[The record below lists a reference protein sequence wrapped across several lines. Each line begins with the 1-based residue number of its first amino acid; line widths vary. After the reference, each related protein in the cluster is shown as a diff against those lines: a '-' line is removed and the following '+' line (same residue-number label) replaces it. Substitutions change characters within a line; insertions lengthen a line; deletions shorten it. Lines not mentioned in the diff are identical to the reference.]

1 MSCFRFKEFAI
12 RQSDTP
18 MKVGTDGVLLGAW
31 TRIDGDEER
40 ILDIG
45 TGTGVIALMMAQR
58 TSQAEVVGVDIDS
71 VEEARYSGDQSP
83 WAARVRFL
91 QTPIQ
96 AFQAE
101 PFDLI
106 VSNPP
111 FFTESL
117 KCPDRGRTMAR
128 HAVAL
133 PFEELRDAVARLLHK
148 EGRFAFVLPLV
159 EAEHFIR
166 LCEGVLRPIRR
177 TEVRT
182 TPRHPA
188 KRLLVEMVHEN
199 ASMRTFTCDELM
211 IGTGEHETYTEAY
224 RALTC
229 DFYLKF

>member
-1 MSCFRFKEFAI
+1 MSLFRFKEFSI
-12 RQSDTP
+12 RQEKTP

-31 TRIDGDEER
+31 ARVEETTHR

-58 TSQAEVVGVDIDS
+58 APWAEVVGVDIDP
-71 VEEARYSGDQSP
+71 VDEARENGACSP
-83 WAARVRFL
+83 WSHRVQFYQAAVQLFD
-91 QTPIQ
+91 
-96 AFQAE
+96 AA

-106 VSNPP
+106 LSNPP

-117 KCPDRGRTMAR
+117 TCPDRGRTLAR

-133 PFEELRDAVARLLHK
+133 PFEELRDAVVRLLK
-148 EGRFAFVLPLV
+148 AEGRFALVLPVV
-159 EAEHFIR
+159 EAERFIR
-166 LCEGVLRPIRR
+166 LCEGHLRPIRR
-177 TEVRT
+177 TAVRT

-188 KRLLVEMVHEN
+188 KRLLVEMVHA
-199 ASMRTFTCDELM
+199 ASPQRAEECDELM

-224 RALTC
+224 RALTR